1 MSQWIVDNSEGNM
14 ELVYA
19 LKMETVDFL
28 LLLMEEYRDNIFSKY
43 EALLYKQLH
52 VKNTK
57 EIEIEIEKCNNIGL
71 RLNKIIYDMR
81 YYKQED
87 EE

>member
-28 LLLMEEYRDNIFSKY
+28 LLLMEEYNLPF
-43 EALLYKQLH
+43 
-52 VKNTK
+52 
-57 EIEIEIEKCNNIGL
+57 
-71 RLNKIIYDMR
+71 
-81 YYKQED
+81 
-87 EE
+87 